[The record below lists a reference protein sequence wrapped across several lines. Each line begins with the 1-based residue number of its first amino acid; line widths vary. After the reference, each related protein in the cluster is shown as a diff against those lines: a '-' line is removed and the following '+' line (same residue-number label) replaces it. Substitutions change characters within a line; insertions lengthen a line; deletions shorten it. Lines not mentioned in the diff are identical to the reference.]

1 MPQESEE
8 SIVREIISDGNGS
21 HEEEDQ
27 QAKYS
32 SLIEGRRRP
41 ITGTTH
47 LPSTDGL
54 HILKAT
60 AKIHLGFFV
69 SEFSSHLTQFF
80 FSRKEVE
87 RKVRVKSILKFFC
100 WGVSY
105 NGDSCTLHIICK
117 CGKSFHFT
125 IPIGAYCKENKR
137 IFFLL
142 VVYVKKKIQRS
153 QIKWNLENQQKHVF
167 KV

>member
-1 MPQESEE
+1 MNQNRDEQDWTQKPQESEE

-27 QAKYS
+27 QAKQQPYRRS
-32 SLIEGRRRP
+32 SKADHWYNPFTIHRWAP
-41 ITGTTH
+41 Y
-47 LPSTDGL
+47 
-54 HILKAT
+54 ILKVT

-80 FSRKEVE
+80 FKEGSRK
-87 RKVRVKSILKFFC
+87 KSTSTVYFEIFC

-137 IFFLL
+137 ISSLL
-142 VVYVKKKIQRS
+142 VVYVKKIGAR
-153 QIKWNLENQQKHVF
+153 
-167 KV
+167 